1 MTEVLTVL
9 KISEIATNGE
19 WKTLDVGRQ
28 LEACYRSTTEWK
40 GTGSSAGL
48 SIVVARRAFTRDRR
62 LPAGGVLLG
71 IDLRSV
77 SPPPS
82 DGRYEF
88 LIDTDVA
95 PHRSGKSLVRVLTQL
110 RISEGKPVAGVM
122 FAILWP
128 NG

>member
-1 MTEVLTVL
+1 MTTVLTAM
-9 KISEIATNGE
+9 KISEIATNSE
-19 WKTLDVGRQ
+19 WKTLDVGRH
-28 LEACYRSTTEWK
+28 LEACYRSTTEWE

-48 SIVVARRAFTRDRR
+48 SIIVARHAFTRGRR
-62 LPAGGVLLG
+62 LPPGGVLLG

-88 LIDTDVA
+88 LIDTEVA

-110 RISEGKPVAGVM
+110 RNTKGKLVARVM

-128 NG
+128 NE